1 MDAAFS
7 KSWYVAPFNET
18 YLASS
23 LVGGVVNFFSFDQV
37 WWPRGRAFHAKNCLE
52 FKSLAFAWP
61 SPLPLQINIDSCII
75 QCYPSVAARTV
86 TTALIYLLFNISSIK
101 LLMCIEASTTY
112 RTGGWSRRIF
122 TRGQTVTAESECER
136 QKKYQFPQKKGYTS

>member
-23 LVGGVVNFFSFDQV
+23 QLEGYWICSLLTKYDGPGVGHLTPKIASSSN
-37 WWPRGRAFHAKNCLE
+37 PR
-52 FKSLAFAWP
+52 
-61 SPLPLQINIDSCII
+61 PLPGLPLPFLQINIDSCII